1 MGGNV
6 FFLSHTLSLV
16 ERQTRTRIRG
26 ISLSLSLS
34 ERGEKERE
42 GTRNVEPMRGEG
54 MAGTRAEPRETVSAR
69 V

>member
-26 ISLSLSLS
+26 ISL

-54 MAGTRAEPRETVSAR
+54 IAGTRAEQRETVSAR